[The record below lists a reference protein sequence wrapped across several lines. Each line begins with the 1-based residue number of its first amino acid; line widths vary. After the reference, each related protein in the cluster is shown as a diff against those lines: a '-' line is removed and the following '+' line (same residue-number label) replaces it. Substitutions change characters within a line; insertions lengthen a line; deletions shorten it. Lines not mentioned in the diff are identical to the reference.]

1 MQKNKINKDFV
12 MTQKINVADQT
23 MPAVGLGL
31 WKIDSD
37 AVAQAVYDAIKAGY
51 RHLDSAADYGNE
63 VQVGEGIARA
73 IAEGLCRRE
82 ELWVTSKLWNTYH
95 RKEHVEA
102 ACRKSLDDFG
112 LDYFDLYL
120 VHFPIALSFVDFQ
133 DRYPPEWLFNPSAEM
148 PSMQLDRVPLS
159 ETWAAMEQLVGAKLA
174 RQIGICN
181 YSASLLHDLMNYANI
196 KPAMLQI
203 ESHPYLTQEA
213 LIRTAQS
220 YDIAVTAFSPLG
232 ALSYVAL
239 DMASEAETVLTQ
251 PVVLAAAQR
260 AGVTPAQVVLRWGL
274 QRGTAVI
281 PKTSNPQRLL
291 ENLAL
296 SDFMLSDDEMAAI
309 SSLNKNRRFNDP
321 GAFCEEA
328 FNTFHSIYD

>member
-1 MQKNKINKDFV
+1 
-12 MTQKINVADQT
+12 MTQTINVADQT

-31 WKIDSD
+31 WKIDPS
-37 AVAQAVYDAIKAGY
+37 AVAQAVYEAIKAGY

-73 IAEGLCRRE
+73 IAEGLCSRE

-102 ACRKSLDDFG
+102 ACRKSLDDLG

-133 DRYPPEWLFNPSAEM
+133 DRYPPEWIFNPSAEM

-159 ETWAAMEQLVGAKLA
+159 ETWKAMEQLVGAKLA

-181 YSASLLHDLMNYANI
+181 YSASLLHDLMNYAHI

-260 AGVTPAQVVLRWGL
+260 TGATPAQVVLRWGL

-291 ENLAL
+291 ENV
-296 SDFMLSDDEMAAI
+296 
-309 SSLNKNRRFNDP
+309 SL
-321 GAFCEEA
+321 
-328 FNTFHSIYD
+328 

>member
-1 MQKNKINKDFV
+1 

-181 YSASLLHDLMNYANI
+181 YSAILLHDLMNYAII

-213 LIRTAQS
+213 FIRTAQS

-296 SDFMLSDDEMAAI
+296 SDFMLSEDEMAAI